1 MVSNGRLRHH
11 HFGTPMP
18 CGFNSAPSGRGS
30 PFHSLDI
37 IMLKLLSRLLGRDLT
52 APTEPPVDENVSE
65 REIWRELHPSAEKK
79 TQLRKFLRLITSHLS
94 QAESRRLTRI
104 AADSLEDA
112 CSAYD
117 ALSESILGENGQKR
131 GKWIFIQVDW
141 KAEDELE
148 WQANELLSTRGVTE
162 QWHHD
167 WRNNPTGVPTALI
180 NLSDWLDK
188 YELSLLHVDTESDCY
203 CSFIV
208 RQDEAESAI
217 ALAKEAELIVENRQ
231 TFLEKNI

>member
-1 MVSNGRLRHH
+1 
-11 HFGTPMP
+11 
-18 CGFNSAPSGRGS
+18 
-30 PFHSLDI
+30 
-37 IMLKLLSRLLGRDLT
+37 MLKLLGRLLGRDLAT
-52 APTEPPVDENVSE
+52 PTEPPVDENVSE

-94 QAESRRLTRI
+94 KSESTRLTKI

-117 ALSESILGENGQKR
+117 ALAESILEENGQKR

-141 KAEDELE
+141 KAEEELE
-148 WQANELLSTRGVTE
+148 WQANELLSTRGVTV

-167 WRNNPTGVPTALI
+167 WRNSPTGVPTALI
-180 NLSDWLDK
+180 NLSDWLAS
-188 YELSLLHVDTESDCY
+188 YELSLLHIDTGSDCY

-208 RQDEAESAI
+208 RQDEVESAI
-217 ALAKEAELIVENRQ
+217 ALAKKAELIVEDKQ
-231 TFLEKNI
+231 MFLENNISQETPPK